1 MRSNT
6 RRPLLLALVA
16 ALAAAP
22 AQADWRKD
30 YDRGLK
36 ALEDG
41 RFAEAESAF
50 RAALGEDGQPNARK
64 RFQGVVVKLYVPHYY
79 AGLAAY
85 RQGDCQEALEYWR
98 NSASAAVV
106 AGQPELN
113 SMQTRGIADCTQKL
127 AATTKPPT
135 TTTTTT
141 PPVATTT
148 PGTTSTPGTTKP
160 PVGPTTPPVATTKP
174 PVTTPTVKPPPTTTP
189 TTTPSAT
196 PAPAALVTLVNAYL
210 GGQYANVT
218 QTDPGTLADGRA
230 KAQGFLLRAAARFT
244 LAELGDETQREAARR
259 DVRSARAANANL
271 APDEAMFS
279 PRFRA
284 FWRESR

>member
-1 MRSNT
+1 MRSNA
-6 RRPLLLALVA
+6 RRPLLLALIV

-113 SMQTRGIADCTQKL
+113 AMQTRGIADCTQKL
-127 AATTKPPT
+127 AATTRPPT
-135 TTTTTT
+135 STTTT
-141 PPVATTT
+141 PAVATTT
-148 PGTTSTPGTTKP
+148 PGSTTTPGTTKP

-174 PVTTPTVKPPPTTTP
+174 PVTTPTVKPPPTTT
-189 TTTPSAT
+189 TTTPPSAT

-210 GGQYANVT
+210 GGQYASVT

-244 LAELGDETQREAARR
+244 LAELGDEAQREAARR
-259 DVRSARAANANL
+259 DVHSARAANANL